1 MKDKI
6 LNSCINFLQRYNNYS
21 KKDLLKL
28 RYGLEGIYL
37 TITKLVIILLL
48 SLILGIFKEV
58 ILVIIFFNLIRF
70 FGFGFHA
77 EKSSQCLIMSIIN
90 FVFIPFLLL
99 KTPGFLSINLIVS
112 CFCIIN
118 FILFAPADT
127 IKRPLYSKR
136 KRITRKV
143 LTTAVA
149 VIYIILIVILDN
161 HDISS
166 ILLSSL
172 IIQTI
177 MVNPLTYLLA
187 KQPYNNYKNLN
198 SA

>member
-6 LNSCINFLQRYNNYS
+6 LDSCICFLQKYNNYS

-37 TITKLVIILLL
+37 TITKLIIILLL

-58 ILVIIFFNLIRF
+58 ILVIIFFNILRF

-90 FVFIPFLLL
+90 FVLIPFLLL
-99 KTPGFLSINLIVS
+99 TIPDILIVNLVVS
-112 CFCIIN
+112 VFCIIN

-127 IKRPLYSKR
+127 VKRPLHSKR

-143 LTTAVA
+143 LTVGVA
-149 VIYIILIVILDN
+149 IIYMILIIILNN
-161 HDISS
+161 HGLRS

>member
-37 TITKLVIILLL
+37 TITKLIVILFLAL
-48 SLILGIFKEV
+48 VLGIFKEAV
-58 ILVIIFFNLIRF
+58 LVIIFFNILRF

-77 EKSSQCLIMSIIN
+77 DKSSQCLIMSIIN
-90 FVFIPFLLL
+90 FVLIPFLLL
-99 KTPGFLSINLIVS
+99 KTHDFLVINIIISV
-112 CFCIIN
+112 FCIIN

-127 IKRPLYSKR
+127 VKRPLYSKR
-136 KRITRKV
+136 KRIIKKS
-143 LTTAVA
+143 LTILTGI
-149 VIYIILIVILDN
+149 IYLVFIIIFNNHIINSILI
-161 HDISS
+161 
-166 ILLSSL
+166 SSL

-177 MVNPLTYLLA
+177 MSRIIAFRDKKIKVGTT
-187 KQPYNNYKNLN
+187 KND
-198 SA
+198 